1 MGQDATASCP
11 GQGQFAVVVCIVSCI
26 NLWAGNPLWN
36 VRISG
41 QMIAFVLLRV
51 LLVLL
56 LVAANAFF
64 AAAEFALVSVRD
76 TRIQQLIDAR
86 RIGARI
92 LQRLHRRLDEV
103 VNGVQLG
110 VTVVSLTLGWIGE
123 PMVAHFVES
132 FQFLQRVPHAMVYA
146 HTIAIVIAFG
156 LITFMHVIL
165 GELVPKSL
173 ALQRAE
179 QVALAVA
186 APMDVFLTLTRP
198 VTFIMGKSAGYVLRI
213 FGLRKMRQGPVHSPD
228 EVKLIVSA
236 SRELG
241 QIAQAQEEMVH
252 HALELENITAREV
265 MVPRPDIFSL
275 PGDLTLQEAL
285 DHVVEEQHSRVPV
298 YDPKSG
304 PEHIIGVL
312 YAKDLMRWVLRLTA
326 RPLHPMP
333 ARGPDVRIGDMK
345 IGETTIGEMK
355 ISQMM
360 HDALVVPET
369 KPLSE
374 LLDEFKER
382 KRHMAI
388 VVDEFGSTAGL
399 ITVEDILEQLV
410 GEIEDEFDVVP
421 HQPSALGESK
431 SLVLDG
437 TVGLRDLE
445 SQYDLLLPR
454 DAGFETLAGFMLSRL
469 QKIPAIGDSCY
480 YGGRRFTVQEM
491 DGYRISRVKIEDV
504 QPVAVQAGA

>member
-1 MGQDATASCP
+1 
-11 GQGQFAVVVCIVSCI
+11 
-26 NLWAGNPLWN
+26 
-36 VRISG
+36 
-41 QMIAFVLLRV
+41 MIAFVLLRV
-51 LLVLL
+51 LLVLF

-76 TRIQQLIDAR
+76 TRIQQLIEAR

-92 LQRLHRRLDEV
+92 LQRLHRNLDEV

-123 PMVAHFVES
+123 PMVARFVES
-132 FQFLQRVPHAMVYA
+132 FRFLHEVPHALVYA

-198 VTFIMGKSAGYVLRI
+198 LIFIMGNAAGSVLRI
-213 FGLRKMRQGPVHSPD
+213 FGLRKMRQGPVHSAD
-228 EVKLIVSA
+228 EVKLIVTA

-241 QIAQAQEEMVH
+241 QIAATQEEMVH

-275 PGDLTLQEAL
+275 PGDLSLQDAI
-285 DHVVEEQHSRVPV
+285 DRVVEEQHSRIPV

-312 YAKDLMRWVLRLTA
+312 YAKDLMRWVGLRMTA
-326 RPLHPMP
+326 RPLQTIP
-333 ARGPDVRIGDMK
+333 ARVS
-345 IGETTIGEMK
+345 EMK
-355 ISQMM
+355 VSQIM

-369 KPLSE
+369 KRLSE

-410 GEIEDEFDVVP
+410 GEIEDEFDVV
-421 HQPSALGESK
+421 ALEAAQSGEAK
-431 SLVLDG
+431 ARVLDG
-437 TVGLRDLE
+437 TLGLRDLE

-454 DAGFETLAGFMLSRL
+454 EAGFETLAGFMLSRL
-469 QKIPAIGDSCY
+469 QKIPATGDTCY
-480 YGGRRFTVQEM
+480 YGGRRFTVDQM
-491 DGYRISRVKIEDV
+491 DGHRIARVRIEDV
-504 QPVAVQAGA
+504 QPAAAQAGD

>member
-1 MGQDATASCP
+1 M
-11 GQGQFAVVVCIVSCI
+11 V
-26 NLWAGNPLWN
+26 
-36 VRISG
+36 
-41 QMIAFVLLRV
+41 AFVLLQV
-51 LLVLL
+51 LVIIF

-76 TRIQQLIDAR
+76 TRIQQLIEAR

-92 LQRLHRRLDEV
+92 VQRLHRNLDEV

-123 PMVAHFVES
+123 PMVARFVVGLHFLEK
-132 FQFLQRVPHAMVYA
+132 VPHAMVYA
-146 HTIAIVIAFG
+146 HGIAIGIAFA

-186 APMDVFLTLTRP
+186 APMEVWLTLTRP
-198 VTFIMGKSAGYVLRI
+198 VIFILGKSAASVLRA
-213 FGLRKMRQGPVHSPD
+213 FGLRRVRQGPVHSPD
-228 EVKLIVSA
+228 EVKLIVTA

-241 QIAQAQEEMVH
+241 QIAPAQEEMVH

-275 PGDLTLQEAL
+275 PGDLTLQDAI
-285 DHVVEEQHSRVPV
+285 DRVVEEQHSRIPI

-312 YAKDLMRWVLRLTA
+312 YAKDLMRWVGLRLTA
-326 RPLHPMP
+326 RPVPTVP
-333 ARGPDVRIGDMK
+333 VR
-345 IGETTIGEMK
+345 IGEMK
-355 ISQMM
+355 ISQVM

-374 LLDEFKER
+374 LLEEFKER

-410 GEIEDEFDVVP
+410 GEIEDEFDVVSLDEA
-421 HQPSALGESK
+421 QAGSK
-431 SLVLDG
+431 ILLLDG

-454 DAGFETLAGFMLSRL
+454 DAGFETLAGFMLARL
-469 QKIPAIGDSCY
+469 QKIPELGDSCY
-480 YGGRRFTVQEM
+480 YGGRRFTVEEM
-491 DGYRISRVKIEDV
+491 DGHRISKVKVEDV
-504 QPVAVQAGA
+504 QPAAVQAGD

>member
-1 MGQDATASCP
+1 M
-11 GQGQFAVVVCIVSCI
+11 
-26 NLWAGNPLWN
+26 L
-36 VRISG
+36 
-41 QMIAFVLLRV
+41 AFVLLRV
-51 LLVLL
+51 LLVVF

-64 AAAEFALVSVRD
+64 AAAEFALVTVRD
-76 TRIQQLIDAR
+76 TRIQQLIEAR

-92 LQRLHRRLDEV
+92 LLRLHRNLDEV

-132 FQFLQRVPHAMVYA
+132 LRFLQRVPHAMIYA

-156 LITFMHVIL
+156 LITGMHVIL

-173 ALQRAE
+173 ALQKAE
-179 QVALAVA
+179 QVALTVA
-186 APMDVFLTLTRP
+186 APMDVWLTLTRP
-198 VTFIMGKSAGYVLRI
+198 LIFIMSRSAGSVLKA
-213 FGLRKMRQGPVHSPD
+213 FGLKKMRQGPVHSPD

-241 QIAQAQEEMVH
+241 QIAPAQEAMVH
-252 HALELENITAREV
+252 NALDLENITAREV

-275 PGDLTLQEAL
+275 PGDLTLQDAL
-285 DHVVEEQHSRVPV
+285 DQVVEEQHSRIPV

-304 PEHIIGVL
+304 PEHIIGIL
-312 YAKDLMRWVLRLTA
+312 YAKDVMRWVRLRISA
-326 RPLHPMP
+326 RAFP
-333 ARGPDVRIGDMK
+333 AVGTRVS
-345 IGETTIGEMK
+345 EMK
-355 ISQMM
+355 ISQIM

-369 KPLSE
+369 KLLAE
-374 LLDEFKER
+374 LLEEFKER

-410 GEIEDEFDVVP
+410 GEIEDEHDIASPESV
-421 HQPSALGESK
+421 QLAESK
-431 SLVLDG
+431 MLVLDG

-454 DAGFETLAGFMLSRL
+454 DAGFETLAGFMLSKL
-469 QKIPAIGDSCY
+469 QKIPSVGDTCY
-480 YGGRRFTVQEM
+480 YGGKRFVVEEM
-491 DGYRISRVKIEDV
+491 DGHRIARVKIEDV
-504 QPVAVQAGA
+504 QPAAAQAGD